1 MTTTAINTAPE
12 NDAPWLQ
19 VVRASVLPL
28 GLILV
33 WQAWAMTLPANS
45 PAPAPL
51 KVVTTAVDLIANGGL
66 LMALVQSLGRVALGF
81 GIALVL
87 GVVLGILMGSSR
99 AVRENL
105 DPIFESFRPIAPKIG
120 RAHV

>member
-1 MTTTAINTAPE
+1 MSTTAINTAPE
-12 NDAPWLQ
+12 NDAPWLP
-19 VVRASVLPL
+19 VIRASVLPL

-66 LMALVQSLGRVALGF
+66 LMALAYPDLISQ
-81 GIALVL
+81 
-87 GVVLGILMGSSR
+87 
-99 AVRENL
+99 
-105 DPIFESFRPIAPKIG
+105 PIRQNWQN
-120 RAHV
+120 